1 MLHYDNSNYFSIF
14 THFFFAENEELV
26 KKIQILSD
34 MTENLNNKLNELRNK
49 HESLKVNFENFKEHS
64 KKIEKLVLGSF
75 TNLLVHL
82 YS

>member
-1 MLHYDNSNYFSIF
+1 
-14 THFFFAENEELV
+14 
-26 KKIQILSD
+26 

-75 TNLLVHL
+75 TNFLVHL

>member
-1 MLHYDNSNYFSIF
+1 
-14 THFFFAENEELV
+14 
-26 KKIQILSD
+26 
-34 MTENLNNKLNELRNK
+34 MTKDLNKKLNELQNK

-64 KKIEKLVLGSF
+64 KKIEKLVLGSL